1 MLQDAGF
8 GFGFGLLVLQA
19 LLCQNRVLGLDSD
32 PTKSTTHKTH
42 HPAKAKSINFLF
54 MEGGPSHI
62 DLFDPKP
69 RLEQLAGQPLPP
81 SFKPIITPM
90 GEYNAPLMP
99 SKRAWKQHGNAG
111 TWVSDWLPHTA
122 QHVDNNTTRGLSPS

>member
-1 MLQDAGF
+1 MESPSIYDRRSMLANA
-8 GFGFGLLVLQA
+8 GFGFGLLALQA
-19 LLCQNRVLGLDSD
+19 MLAPNSLQGMQDTAPRAAG
-32 PTKSTTHKTH
+32 KKGH
-42 HPAKAKSINFLF
+42 HAAKAKSIIFLF

-99 SKRAWKQHGNAG
+99 SKRRWKQYGNSG
-111 TWVSDWLPHTA
+111 TWVSDWLPH
-122 QHVDNNTTRGLSPS
+122 